1 MASMHL
7 LRTWL
12 RGPTRWLV
20 AAEITV
26 VAAFLIAAWRV
37 WDARQT
43 PPAPAS
49 AVPAAP
55 TASAAP
61 TQRPAATPMPLPT
74 AANASPSP
82 GPTPGL
88 INDPVFV
95 DGLAQ
100 GANRVEDELEHAEWR
115 ALAALQ
121 EGARTYLLR
130 KVVPD
135 IEQAMDGK

>member
-1 MASMHL
+1 MAPMHL

-12 RGPTRWLV
+12 TGPTRWLV

-37 WDARQT
+37 WDARQP

-49 AVPAAP
+49 AAPAVPTP
-55 TASAAP
+55 SAAA
-61 TQRPAATPMPLPT
+61 TQRPPATPMALPT
-74 AANASPSP
+74 AANASAPP

-88 INDPVFV
+88 RKDPSFV
-95 DGLAQ
+95 DGLAR

-115 ALAALQ
+115 ALSALQ
-121 EGARTYLLR
+121 EGARSYLLQ
-130 KVVPD
+130 KVVPE
-135 IEQAMDGK
+135 IERAMDGK

>member
-1 MASMHL
+1 MAPMHL

-12 RGPTRWLV
+12 TGPTRWLV
-20 AAEITV
+20 AAEIAV

-37 WDARQT
+37 WDARQA

-49 AVPAAP
+49 AAPAAP
-55 TASAAP
+55 KSSAAP
-61 TQRPAATPMPLPT
+61 TQRTPATPMALPT

-88 INDPVFV
+88 RKDPAFV
-95 DGLAQ
+95 DGLAR

-121 EGARTYLLR
+121 EGARSYLLQ
-130 KVVPD
+130 KVVPE
-135 IEQAMDGK
+135 IERAMDGK